1 MQDADFKN
9 MIARAIK
16 ADEKNKLDSIGLG
29 LDFHN
34 FRPAAE

>member
-1 MQDADFKN
+1 MQDAVFKN

-16 ADEKNKLDSIGLG
+16 ADEKNTLDSTGLG
-29 LDFHN
+29 LDFRN